1 MYRKIREIKIR
12 EYILRDIR
20 SIAME
25 KLSNSISNTNKSL
38 YIDKMWHAVYPI
50 LRENY
55 VIANKVGSIDIADA
69 KKYKSDLEG
78 LLIAKFNISKD
89 YVLPTMLVNGYRN
102 SQDYRGE
109 RLQFVFVDDRILGRY
124 LNAFIRTEK
133 IKNKS
138 N

>member
-1 MYRKIREIKIR
+1 
-12 EYILRDIR
+12 
-20 SIAME
+20 ME

-50 LRENY
+50 LREHY
-55 VIANKVGSIDIADA
+55 VVANKVGSIDIADA

-78 LLIAKFNISKD
+78 LLIAKFNVSKD

>member
-1 MYRKIREIKIR
+1 M
-12 EYILRDIR
+12 D
-20 SIAME
+20 
-25 KLSNSISNTNKSL
+25 KLSNSISHSNKSL

-50 LRENY
+50 LREEY
-55 VIANKVGSIDIADA
+55 VIANKVGSVDVADA
-69 KKYKSDLEG
+69 KKFKCDLEG
-78 LLIAKFNISKD
+78 LLISKFNIAPD
-89 YVLPTMLVNGYRN
+89 YVLPTMLVNGYKN

-109 RLQFVFVDDRILGRY
+109 RLQFVFVDDRILSRY

>member
-1 MYRKIREIKIR
+1 MM
-12 EYILRDIR
+12 D
-20 SIAME
+20 
-25 KLSNSISNTNKSL
+25 KLSNSISHSNKSL

-50 LRENY
+50 LREEY
-55 VIANKVGSIDIADA
+55 VIANKVGSVDVADA
-69 KKYKSDLEG
+69 KKFKCDLEG
-78 LLIAKFNISKD
+78 LLISKFNIAPD
-89 YVLPTMLVNGYRN
+89 YVLPTMLVNGYKN

-109 RLQFVFVDDRILGRY
+109 RLQFIFVDDRILSRY